1 MCQACEQKL
10 TVEQVLG
17 ITTNILRSINVP
29 VELVESIG
37 IPVSNAIKNISLCIN
52 ALEEAKIV
60 REGEEDG
67 NAEAEERTD
76 D

>member
-1 MCQACEQKL
+1 
-10 TVEQVLG
+10 
-17 ITTNILRSINVP
+17 
-29 VELVESIG
+29 VELVESID

-52 ALEEAKIV
+52 ALKEAKIV
-60 REGEEDG
+60 REDKEDG

>member
-1 MCQACEQKL
+1 
-10 TVEQVLG
+10 
-17 ITTNILRSINVP
+17 

-60 REGEEDG
+60 REDKEDG

>member
-10 TVEQVLG
+10 TVEQVLS

-60 REGEEDG
+60 REDKEDG
-67 NAEAEERTD
+67 NAETEERTD